1 MSNLARRSIMPDT
14 GNYLTIEGG
23 HRLSGEIGISGAKNS
38 CLPILAATL
47 LVKGACHI
55 ENVPRLSDIFNMA
68 KVLRSLGATVN
79 WTGRHSLSIDT
90 SNVSCL
96 EPDPVLVQKMRASVL
111 VLGPLFARF
120 GQAMIP
126 LPGGCSLGKRP
137 IDLHLLGME
146 SLGGF
151 VAENDEAVTVKLTNG
166 RRPVGTT
173 INLNFPSVGATE
185 NILMASAL
193 AEGTTILNNAA
204 REPEIID
211 LANLLNKMGAKIVD
225 AGESTIIIVGTSE
238 LRPVSHRV
246 IPDRIEAGT
255 YIAATAITAGKVTL
269 TDVCTDHLT
278 SLLQRISS
286 TGCKITTEIDK
297 ITIDAPDVLRS
308 TDVRTQ
314 PYPGFPTD
322 VQPQYMA
329 LMTRASGES
338 IFVEKIFER
347 RFLAADELRRM
358 GADIRVIDNCA
369 LVNGG
374 RKLTGCEVNAPDIR
388 AAAALLIA
396 GLWADGSTR
405 LKGLGHLYRGYED
418 PVGKLSALGARIAE
432 NNFVTDT
439 ATGISQG

>member
-1 MSNLARRSIMPDT
+1 MPDT
-14 GNYLTIEGG
+14 GKHLTIEGG
-23 HRLSGEIGISGAKNS
+23 RRLSGEIGISGAKNS

-47 LVKGACHI
+47 LAKGSSHI
-55 ENVPRLSDIFNMA
+55 ENVPRLSDVFNMVE
-68 KVLRSLGATVN
+68 VLRSLGSTVE
-79 WTGRHSLSIDT
+79 WTGSHSLAIDT
-90 SNVSCL
+90 THVTCL
-96 EPDPVLVQKMRASVL
+96 EPDPILVQKMRASIL

-137 IDLHLLGME
+137 IDLHLHGME
-146 SLGGF
+146 SLGGM
-151 VAENDEAVTVKLTNG
+151 VMENGEVITVRLKNG

-173 INLNFPSVGATE
+173 IDLKFPSVGATE
-185 NILMASAL
+185 NILMAAAL
-193 AEGTTILNNAA
+193 ADGTTILNNAA
-204 REPEIID
+204 REPEIVD
-211 LANLLNKMGAKIVD
+211 LASLLNKMGAKVID
-225 AGESTIIIVGTSE
+225 AGESTIIIVGAAE
-238 LRPVSHRV
+238 LRPASHRV

-255 YIAATAITAGKVTL
+255 YIAAAAITGGKVTL
-269 TDVCTDHLT
+269 TDVCTDHL
-278 SLLQRISS
+278 SSVLQKLAS
-286 TGCKITTEIDK
+286 TGCKITTEIDRV
-297 ITIDAPDVLRS
+297 TIDAPDVLRPS
-308 TDVRTQ
+308 DIRTL

-347 RFLAADELRRM
+347 RYLAVDELKRM
-358 GADIRVIDNCA
+358 GADIRVLDNCA

-374 RKLTGCEVNAPDIR
+374 FRLTGCEVTAPDIR

-418 PVGKLSALGARIAE
+418 PVGKLNALGARIAE
-432 NNFVTDT
+432 NSLVTDT
-439 ATGISQG
+439 TSGISHG